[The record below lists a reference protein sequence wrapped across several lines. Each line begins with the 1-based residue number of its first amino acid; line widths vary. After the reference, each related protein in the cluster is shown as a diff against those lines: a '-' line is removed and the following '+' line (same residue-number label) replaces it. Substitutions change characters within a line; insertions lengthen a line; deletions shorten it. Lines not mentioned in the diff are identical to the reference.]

1 MHTTQQV
8 AVTYYSDLLQ
18 RQILPCVVENFF
30 ENLWLRNRILLG
42 QHVTKNQIRQNWCN
56 LLRQE
61 NSFAE
66 TKIFTKILQDSRS
79 INLSL
84 WCVAATSCPART
96 HRVIHRH
103 ELLLQLVT
111 YSVFLPLRQRANV
124 NMYHV
129 TRFSFYWLPFYICTK
144 IFTTKKCSFAWVSS
158 KRTILV
164 CTAFIYSFPIL
175 KICRMLCAINMNQ
188 NLSIVIITQ
197 QF

>member
-1 MHTTQQV
+1 MHTTRQV

-18 RQILPCVVENFF
+18 RQILPCVVENFC

-56 LLRQE
+56 LSRQE

-79 INLSL
+79 NLSL
-84 WCVAATSCPART
+84 WCVAATSRPACT

-111 YSVFLPLRQRANV
+111 YSVFLPLWQRANV

-129 TRFSFYWLPFYICTK
+129 TRFSFYWLLFIIYVQK
-144 IFTTKKCSFAWVSS
+144 YLLQKSVVSHE
-158 KRTILV
+158 
-164 CTAFIYSFPIL
+164 FHL
-175 KICRMLCAINMNQ
+175 KEWY
-188 NLSIVIITQ
+188 
-197 QF
+197 